1 MQEVVFI
8 VEEAQEGGFTA
19 KCITESIFT
28 QAETL
33 EGLKEAIIDAVH
45 CHFDD
50 DQKRIIRLQIV
61 REEVIDA

>member
-8 VEEAQEGGFTA
+8 VEEAQVGGFTA
-19 KCITESIFT
+19 KFTTESIFT

-33 EGLKEAIIDAVH
+33 EGLKEAIIDSVH

>member
-19 KCITESIFT
+19 KCIAESIFT
-28 QAETL
+28 QGETL

-45 CHFDD
+45 CHF
-50 DQKRIIRLQIV
+50 INPICLRL
-61 REEVIDA
+61 A

>member
-19 KCITESIFT
+19 KCTTESIFT

-33 EGLKEAIIDAVH
+33 EGLKEAIIDYFEQNGYFNIEA
-45 CHFDD
+45 
-50 DQKRIIRLQIV
+50 
-61 REEVIDA
+61 ASA

>member
-33 EGLKEAIIDAVH
+33 EELKEAIIDAVH

>member
-8 VEEAQEGGFTA
+8 VEEAQDGGFTA
-19 KCITESIFT
+19 KCISESIFT

-45 CHFDD
+45 CHFINP
-50 DQKRIIRLQIV
+50 IILLL
-61 REEVIDA
+61 A

>member
-33 EGLKEAIIDAVH
+33 EELKEAIIDAVH
-45 CHFDD
+45 CHF
-50 DQKRIIRLQIV
+50 INPICLHLV
-61 REEVIDA
+61 

>member
-19 KCITESIFT
+19 KCIAESIFT
-28 QAETL
+28 QGETL